1 VGAGA
6 GGRLT
11 LWLVALAVL
20 VASGATGIVVSG
32 RGPAPPAGGG
42 SQDTTH
48 MVGSSE
54 QRPDGGQ
61 QATAQA
67 DPDPAAS
74 STSHAA
80 GVTATDPA
88 GRYNVGA
95 AHSPEVLRE
104 LARPLAGTGEPSG
117 TVARGVDVAAA
128 QHPGGAGID
137 WPQVAAAGYSFAAVK
152 ATEGT
157 YYANPWYGADTAGA
171 AAAGLQVTGYHVAIP
186 NVSGGAAQ
194 ADYAVRHLGQAA
206 GGQAAD
212 GRSRPLELDV
222 EYDPYTATDH
232 TNQCYGLSP
241 ARLVAW
247 IGAFIREAERV
258 GGQAPVIYTS
268 AAWWR
273 ACTGDS
279 AAFSADPLWVAG
291 YGTAGTAGTAAWASW
306 SYWQFTSVGTV
317 PGIAASGATD
327 ISYADPSRTAVVTPA
342 EAGGV
347 AGASGLSWVNGGAV
361 AGSGGLGGSGSSGG
375 PGGAGG
381 SGGPGGSGGSG
392 GSGGWG
398 GSGVRTAA
406 PVPAAAASP
415 VASAPESLVVP
426 AATPPAAGSPSPVS
440 PSGP

>member
-32 RGPAPPAGGG
+32 RGSAPSTGGG
-42 SQDTTH
+42 SGGGGQDITQL
-48 MVGSSE
+48 VGSSD
-54 QRPDGGQ
+54 QRPDDGQ

-67 DPDPAAS
+67 RPVSAAS
-74 STSHAA
+74 AATRAADGGST
-80 GVTATDPA
+80 TAPA

-95 AHSPEVLRE
+95 AHSPELLRE
-104 LARPLAGTGEPSG
+104 LAGPLAGTGELSG
-117 TVARGVDVAAA
+117 TLARGVDVAAA

-137 WPQVAAAGYSFAAVK
+137 WPRVAAAGYSFAAVK

-194 ADYAVRHLGQAA
+194 ADYAVRHLGQAVGERA
-206 GGQAAD
+206 
-212 GRSRPLELDV
+212 RPLELDV
-222 EYDPYTATDH
+222 EYDPYVATDH

-258 GGQAPVIYTS
+258 GGQAPVIYTT

-279 AAFSADPLWVAG
+279 AAFSADPLWLAG
-291 YGTAGTAGTAAWASW
+291 YGTAGSIGPAGWASW
-306 SYWQFTSVGTV
+306 SYWQFTSAGTV
-317 PGIAASGATD
+317 PGIVADGAAD
-327 ISYADPSRTAVVTPA
+327 VSYAGPSRTAVVTPA

-347 AGASGLSWVNGGAV
+347 AGASGVAGEAV
-361 AGSGGLGGSGSSGG
+361 AGSGGSAGSG
-375 PGGAGG
+375 GA
-381 SGGPGGSGGSG
+381 GGPGGSGGSG
-392 GSGGWG
+392 AA
-398 GSGVRTAA
+398 GVRTAA

-415 VASAPESLVVP
+415 VASAPESQVVP
-426 AATPPAAGSPSPVS
+426 AATPPATRSPSPVS

>member
-1 VGAGA
+1 M
-6 GGRLT
+6 
-11 LWLVALAVL
+11 
-20 VASGATGIVVSG
+20 SATGRV
-32 RGPAPPAGGG
+32 
-42 SQDTTH
+42 
-48 MVGSSE
+48 
-54 QRPDGGQ
+54 
-61 QATAQA
+61 
-67 DPDPAAS
+67 
-74 STSHAA
+74 
-80 GVTATDPA
+80 

-95 AHSPEVLRE
+95 AHSPELLRE
-104 LARPLAGTGEPSG
+104 LASPLAGTGEPSG
-117 TVARGVDVAAA
+117 TVTRGVDVAAA

-157 YYANPWYGADTAGA
+157 YYANPWYGADAAGA

-232 TNQCYGLSP
+232 TNQCYGLAP

-279 AAFSADPLWVAG
+279 AAFSADPLWVRLRN
-291 YGTAGTAGTAAWASW
+291 
-306 SYWQFTSVGTV
+306 
-317 PGIAASGATD
+317 
-327 ISYADPSRTAVVTPA
+327 SRD
-342 EAGGV
+342 GGV
-347 AGASGLSWVNGGAV
+347 GVLVLPAVHQRWHRARDRGQWRDRRQLRRPEPDGRGHPRRGGWGGRGFWGDWGDWAFWGDWWGCCGVRGTGGSG
-361 AGSGGLGGSGSSGG
+361 GSGGLGGSGVPGSSR
-375 PGGAGG
+375 G
-381 SGGPGGSGGSG
+381 SGA
-392 GSGGWG
+392 
-398 GSGVRTAA
+398 SGVRTAA
-406 PVPAAAASP
+406 PGPAASP

-440 PSGP
+440 PSGS

>member
-1 VGAGA
+1 MGAGA

-32 RGPAPPAGGG
+32 SGPAPPAGGG
-42 SQDTTH
+42 SQDTTQ
-48 MVGSSE
+48 MVGSSD

-67 DPDPAAS
+67 RPVSAAS
-74 STSHAA
+74 AAASASARAAA
-80 GVTATDPA
+80 GLTATGPA
-88 GRYNVGA
+88 DRYNVGA
-95 AHSPEVLRE
+95 AHSPELLQE
-104 LARPLAGTGEPSG
+104 LAGPLAGTGEPSG
-117 TVARGVDVAAA
+117 TLARGVDVAAA

-157 YYANPWYGADTAGA
+157 YYANPWYAADTAGA
-171 AAAGLQVTGYHVAIP
+171 AAAGLQVIGYHVAIP
-186 NVSGGAAQ
+186 NVSSGAAQ
-194 ADYAVRHLGQAA
+194 ADYAVHHLGQAA
-206 GGQAAD
+206 GGQAAG

-222 EYDPYTATDH
+222 EYDPYAAADH
-232 TNQCYGLSP
+232 TNQCYGLS
-241 ARLVAW
+241 AVRLVAW
-247 IGAFIREAERV
+247 IGAFTREAERV
-258 GGQAPVIYTS
+258 TGQAPVIYTS

-279 AAFSADPLWVAG
+279 SAFSADPLWLAG
-291 YGTAGTAGTAAWASW
+291 YGTAGSTGPAGWASW

-327 ISYADPSRTAVVTPA
+327 VSHAGPSRTAVVTPA

-347 AGASGLSWVNGGAV
+347 AGASGVADGAV
-361 AGSGGLGGSGSSGG
+361 A
-375 PGGAGG
+375 
-381 SGGPGGSGGSG
+381 GSGGSG
-392 GSGGWG
+392 GSGGPG
-398 GSGVRTAA
+398 GSVGSGASGVRTAA

-426 AATPPAAGSPSPVS
+426 AARPPAKGSPSPVS

>member
-1 VGAGA
+1 MGAGA

-11 LWLVALAVL
+11 LWLGALAVL

-32 RGPAPPAGGG
+32 SGPAPPAGGG
-42 SQDTTH
+42 SQDTTQ
-48 MVGSSE
+48 MVGSSD

-61 QATAQA
+61 QVTAQA
-67 DPDPAAS
+67 RPVSAAS
-74 STSHAA
+74 AAASASARAAA
-80 GVTATDPA
+80 GVTATVPA
-88 GRYNVGA
+88 DRYNVGA
-95 AHSPEVLRE
+95 AHSPELLQE
-104 LARPLAGTGEPSG
+104 LAGPLAGTGEPSG
-117 TVARGVDVAAA
+117 TLARGVDVAAA

-157 YYANPWYGADTAGA
+157 YYANPWYAADTAAA

-186 NVSGGAAQ
+186 NVSSGAAQ
-194 ADYAVRHLGQAA
+194 ADYAVHHLGQAA
-206 GGQAAD
+206 GGQVAGGQVAGGQAA
-212 GRSRPLELDV
+212 GRRSRPLELDV
-222 EYDPYTATDH
+222 EYDPYVATDH
-232 TNQCYGLSP
+232 TNQCYGLSAP
-241 ARLVAW
+241 RLVAW
-247 IGAFIREAERV
+247 IGAFTREAERA

-279 AAFSADPLWVAG
+279 SAFSADPLWLAG
-291 YGTAGTAGTAAWASW
+291 YGPAGPTGPAGWASW
-306 SYWQFTSVGTV
+306 SYWQFTSTGTV

-327 ISYADPSRTAVVTPA
+327 VSYAGPSRTAVVTPA

-347 AGASGLSWVNGGAV
+347 AGASGVASGAV
-361 AGSGGLGGSGSSGG
+361 AGSGGS
-375 PGGAGG
+375 GG

-392 GSGGWG
+392 A
-398 GSGVRTAA
+398 SGVRTAA

-426 AATPPAAGSPSPVS
+426 AATPPAKGSPRPVS
-440 PSGP
+440 PPGS

>member
-32 RGPAPPAGGG
+32 SGPAPPAGGG
-42 SQDTTH
+42 SQDTTQ
-48 MVGSSE
+48 MVGSSD

-67 DPDPAAS
+67 RPVSAAS
-74 STSHAA
+74 AA
-80 GVTATDPA
+80 ASASARVAGLTATGPA
-88 GRYNVGA
+88 DRYNVGA
-95 AHSPEVLRE
+95 AHSPELLQE
-104 LARPLAGTGEPSG
+104 LAGPLAGTGEPSG
-117 TVARGVDVAAA
+117 TLARGVDVAAA

-137 WPQVAAAGYSFAAVK
+137 WPQVAAAGHSFAAVK

-157 YYANPWYGADTAGA
+157 YYANPWYAADTAGA

-186 NVSGGAAQ
+186 NVSSGAAQ
-194 ADYAVRHLGQAA
+194 ADYAIRHLGQAA
-206 GGQAAD
+206 GGQAAG

-222 EYDPYTATDH
+222 EYDPYAATDH
-232 TNQCYGLSP
+232 TNQCYGLSAP
-241 ARLVAW
+241 RLVAW
-247 IGAFIREAERV
+247 IGAFTREADRLT
-258 GGQAPVIYTS
+258 GQAPVIYTS

-279 AAFSADPLWVAG
+279 SAFSADPLWLAG
-291 YGTAGTAGTAAWASW
+291 YGTAGSTGPAGWAPW
-306 SYWQFTSVGTV
+306 SYWQFTSTGTV

-327 ISYADPSRTAVVTPA
+327 VSYAGPSRTAVVTPA

-347 AGASGLSWVNGGAV
+347 AGASGVAGGPV
-361 AGSGGLGGSGSSGG
+361 AGSGGS
-375 PGGAGG
+375 GG

-392 GSGGWG
+392 A
-398 GSGVRTAA
+398 SGVRTAA

-426 AATPPAAGSPSPVS
+426 AATPPAKGSPSPVS
-440 PSGP
+440 PSGS

>member
-1 VGAGA
+1 MGAGA

-20 VASGATGIVVSG
+20 VASGATRIVVSG
-32 RGPAPPAGGG
+32 SGPAPPAGGG

-48 MVGSSE
+48 MVGSSD

-67 DPDPAAS
+67 RPVPATSSAS
-74 STSHAA
+74 ARAA
-80 GVTATDPA
+80 GVTATGPA

-95 AHSPEVLRE
+95 AHSPELLRE
-104 LARPLAGTGEPSG
+104 LASPLAGTGEPSG
-117 TVARGVDVAAA
+117 TAARGVDVAAA

-194 ADYAVRHLGQAA
+194 ADYAVGHL
-206 GGQAAD
+206 GQAAD
-212 GRSRPLELDV
+212 GRSRPLEVDV

-232 TNQCYGLSP
+232 TNQCYGLAP

-279 AAFSADPLWVAG
+279 AAFSADPLWVAD
-291 YGTAGTAGTAAWASW
+291 YGTAGTAGMAAWATW
-306 SYWQFTSVGTV
+306 SYRQFTSVGTV
-317 PGIAASGATD
+317 PGIAADGATD
-327 ISYADPSRTAVVTPA
+327 VSYADPSRTAPATPA

-347 AGASGLSWVNGGAV
+347 AGASGLSGVTGGAV
-361 AGSGGLGGSGSSGG
+361 A
-375 PGGAGG
+375 
-381 SGGPGGSGGSG
+381 GPGGSGGSG
-392 GSGGWG
+392 GSGGPRGSG
-398 GSGVRTAA
+398 GSGASGVRTAA
-406 PVPAAAASP
+406 AVPAASP
-415 VASAPESLVVP
+415 AASAPESLVVP

>member
-1 VGAGA
+1 MGAGA

-32 RGPAPPAGGG
+32 SGPAPPAGGG

-48 MVGSSE
+48 LVGSSD

-67 DPDPAAS
+67 RPVAAAS
-74 STSHAA
+74 AASAGAEGMTAA
-80 GVTATDPA
+80 GPVGPA

-95 AHSPEVLRE
+95 THSPELLRE
-104 LARPLAGTGEPSG
+104 LARPAAGPGEPSG

-137 WPQVAAAGYSFAAVK
+137 WPRVAAAGYSFAAVK

-171 AAAGLQVTGYHVAIP
+171 TAAGLQVTGYHVAIP

-194 ADYAVRHLGQAA
+194 ADYAVRHL
-206 GGQAAD
+206 GQAAD

-279 AAFSADPLWVAG
+279 AAFRADPLWVAG
-291 YGTAGTAGTAAWASW
+291 FGTAGTAGTAAWAAW
-306 SYWQFTSVGTV
+306 SYWQFTSAGTV

-327 ISYADPSRTAVVTPA
+327 VSYADPSRAAVLTPA

-347 AGASGLSWVNGGAV
+347 AGASALSGVTGGADGAV
-361 AGSGGLGGSGSSGG
+361 AGT
-375 PGGAGG
+375 
-381 SGGPGGSGGSG
+381 GGSGGSG
-392 GSGGWG
+392 GSGGPG
-398 GSGVRTAA
+398 GLGGPGGSGASGVRTAA

-426 AATPPAAGSPSPVS
+426 AATPPAAGSSSPVS

>member
-1 VGAGA
+1 VGGA

-32 RGPAPPAGGG
+32 SGPAPPAGGG

-48 MVGSSE
+48 MVGSSD

-67 DPDPAAS
+67 RPVPAAS
-74 STSHAA
+74 SSARAA
-80 GVTATDPA
+80 GVAAPGLA

-95 AHSPEVLRE
+95 AHSPELLRQ
-104 LARPLAGTGEPSG
+104 LARPLAGPGEPSG

-194 ADYAVRHLGQAA
+194 ADYAIRHLGQAA

-279 AAFSADPLWVAG
+279 AAFSADPLWLAG
-291 YGTAGTAGTAAWASW
+291 YGTAGSISPAAWASW
-306 SYWQFTSVGTV
+306 SYWQFTSAGTV
-317 PGIAASGATD
+317 PGIVAGGAAD
-327 ISYADPSRTAVVTPA
+327 VSYAGPSRTAVVTPA

-347 AGASGLSWVNGGAV
+347 AGASGLSGV
-361 AGSGGLGGSGSSGG
+361 AGGTV
-375 PGGAGG
+375 A
-381 SGGPGGSGGSG
+381 GPGGSGGSG
-392 GSGGWG
+392 GPVGPGGPG
-398 GSGVRTAA
+398 GSAASGVRTTA
-406 PVPAAAASP
+406 PVPAASP

-426 AATPPAAGSPSPVS
+426 AATPPATRSPSPVS